1 MPVTEL
7 ASVDG
12 SISPAAEATIPV
24 ADDGLLRGD
33 GVFEMVRLYGGRPFT
48 LGDHLERLE
57 RSASAI
63 ELPVDRAAIER
74 EIDALLAE
82 FGDEDAALRIV
93 LTRGGRRLLLTEP
106 LPAHPE
112 TIRVATVTFSPS
124 VILTGVKS
132 ISYAANMEA
141 TRLAQARGADEAIL
155 VQPDGV
161 VLEAP
166 TSTVFWISPE
176 GGLRTPALDT
186 GILESIT
193 RAQIVRELHV
203 EEGAFQVDDLRAAT
217 EAFLAST
224 TREIQPVSAIDGHEL
239 PGGPAPQ
246 AAREASEAFRR
257 VVERELA

>member
-48 LGDHLERLE
+48 IGDHLDRLE

-112 TIRVATVTFSPS
+112 TIRVATVTYSPS

-155 VQPDGV
+155 VQPDGI

-176 GGLRTPALDT
+176 GGMRTPALDI

-203 EEGAFQVDDLRAAT
+203 EEGAFQVEDLRSAT

-224 TREIQPVSAIDGHEL
+224 TREIQPVSAIDGREL